1 MHDSEFDK
9 NCHNGPQDGSSVLN
23 AMSFARLLGNIFK
36 WINKRLIIC
45 MLELAKMY
53 SQATRKIKSN
63 ENVKVLSYLLML
75 QSLCSCYTLS
85 RIIPRTGEYHGDK

>member
-1 MHDSEFDK
+1 MEIMAANISEQSIAKSLCSDYLK
-9 NCHNGPQDGSSVLN
+9 SKRMIQILTRTGYNGAQYGSSVLN

-53 SQATRKIKSN
+53 SQGK
-63 ENVKVLSYLLML
+63 
-75 QSLCSCYTLS
+75 
-85 RIIPRTGEYHGDK
+85 